1 MGRAHMFIYLVIS
14 IIIVTLLLSFFVN
27 FIHLSQYK
35 FKKYLKLFIFICLIL
50 FLIFLMRLNP
60 KIISMIPL
68 VFVLF
73 FKWMP
78 VLTFLKRIFFSK
90 KTQSVNLKK
99 MDRTEA
105 LEILG
110 LDTKATK
117 DEIIERYNKLIK
129 KNHPDLGGSEWV
141 TKRLNKARDILLG

>member
-1 MGRAHMFIYLVIS
+1 MFVYLVIC
-14 IIIVTLLLSFFVN
+14 IIIITLLLSIFVK

-50 FLIFLMRLNP
+50 FLIFLMRFNP

-78 VLTFLKRIFFSK
+78 VLTFLKSIFFSK
-90 KTQSVNLKK
+90 KAQSVNFKK
-99 MDRTEA
+99 MDRDEA
-105 LEILG
+105 FEILG
-110 LDTKATK
+110 LDKKATK

-129 KNHPDLGGSEWV
+129 KNHPDLGGSEWI
-141 TKRLNKARDILLG
+141 TKRINKARDILLG

>member
-1 MGRAHMFIYLVIS
+1 MFVYLVIS
-14 IIIVTLLLSFFVN
+14 IIIFTLLLSIFVK

-35 FKKYLKLFIFICLIL
+35 FKKYLKIFIFICLIL
-50 FLIFLMRLNP
+50 FLIFLMRFNP

-78 VLTFLKRIFFSK
+78 VLTFLKSIFFSK
-90 KTQSVNLKK
+90 KAQSVNFNK
-99 MDRTEA
+99 MDRDEA
-105 LEILG
+105 FEILG
-110 LDTKATK
+110 LDKKATK

-129 KNHPDLGGSEWV
+129 KNHPDLGGSEWI
-141 TKRLNKARDILLG
+141 TKRINKARDILLG

>member
-1 MGRAHMFIYLVIS
+1 MFIYLVIS
-14 IIIVTLLLSFFVN
+14 IIIITLLLSIFVN

-50 FLIFLMRLNP
+50 FLIFLMRFNP

-78 VLTFLKRIFFSK
+78 VLTFLKSIFFSK
-90 KTQSVNLKK
+90 KTQSVNFKK
-99 MDRTEA
+99 MDRDEA

-110 LDTKATK
+110 LDRKATK

-129 KNHPDLGGSEWV
+129 KNHPDLGGSEWI
-141 TKRLNKARDILLG
+141 TKRINKARDILLG

>member
-1 MGRAHMFIYLVIS
+1 MFIYLVFS
-14 IIIVTLLLSFFVN
+14 IIIITLLLSFFVN

-35 FKKYLKLFIFICLIL
+35 FKKYLKLFIFICLIF
-50 FLIFLMRLNP
+50 FLIFLMRFNP
-60 KIISMIPL
+60 KVISMIPL

-78 VLTFLKRIFFSK
+78 ILTFLKRIFFSK
-90 KTQSVNLKK
+90 KTESVNFKK
-99 MDRTEA
+99 MDRDEA

-110 LDTKATK
+110 LDRKATK

-129 KNHPDLGGSEWV
+129 KNHPDLGGSEWI
-141 TKRLNKARDILLG
+141 TKRINKARDILLG